1 MTDTTLA
8 PGTPMSRTVIDG
20 KLRSM
25 GRWEPNSRRR
35 LQEAAL
41 ELYAERGFA
50 ETSVAA
56 VAERAGLTERTFFRY
71 FPDKRE
77 VLFDGEDR
85 LRALLVGAVGAVP
98 GAATPLEAVTA
109 GLGALVAEFQPRR
122 DTIRKR
128 ARIVAAYPELR
139 ERELIKLASWS
150 AALEEALRG
159 RGITGPAAKVA
170 GEVGVAVFHAAY
182 QRWTDGGQEKDLAE
196 LVGEALVDLRALV
209 GSTPAS

>member
-1 MTDTTLA
+1 M
-8 PGTPMSRTVIDG
+8 
-20 KLRSM
+20 
-25 GRWEPNSRRR
+25 
-35 LQEAAL
+35 

-98 GAATPLEAVTA
+98 DAATPLEAITA
-109 GLGALVAEFQPRR
+109 GLDILVAEFQPRR
-122 DTIRKR
+122 EAVRRR

-150 AALEEALRG
+150 AALEDALRR
-159 RGITGPAAKVA
+159 RGLDESAAKVA

-182 QRWTDGGQEKDLAE
+182 RRWTDGSQEQKDLAE
-196 LVGEALVDLRALV
+196 LVGDALVDLKDLV